1 MHNAGKYAIYIATL
15 YGRFNAV
22 LPLESWLVKM
32 NLDRIIAVRNNKTIY
47 RDGSC
52 SVKVF
57 ENGYSQPEIYREAY
71 IQTLMHSI
79 GLNVPK
85 VQKVTEINGK
95 TAIVFE
101 YIRGRSL
108 ADMINSYPEKCEEF
122 TVLIADLQYNISRKK
137 ASIRLLKE
145 FISDSLQK
153 SALSE
158 NEINELT
165 DLLNEL
171 PQKNELLHGELIPQN
186 IVLSR
191 DGTPYIIDWEYAS
204 QGDVCYGH
212 AATCISLLAD
222 RNNQAVRYYLDT
234 VYDRY
239 TIASEEIV
247 RWLPLASVALS
258 NGYFGNK
265 RQFLLDHVH
274 CLVGRNGG
282 NI

>member
-1 MHNAGKYAIYIATL
+1 
-15 YGRFNAV
+15 
-22 LPLESWLVKM
+22 M

-71 IQTLMHSI
+71 IQSLMRSI

-85 VQKVTEINGK
+85 VRQVAEINGK

-101 YIRGRSL
+101 YISGRSL
-108 ADMINSYPEKCEEF
+108 ADMINTSPEKCEEF
-122 TVLIADLQYNISRKK
+122 SEIIADLQYSISQKK

-145 FISDSLQK
+145 FISDRLEK
-153 SALSE
+153 CELSE
-158 NEINELT
+158 QELNELT
-165 DLLNEL
+165 ALLDSL
-171 PQKNELLHGELIPQN
+171 PQKDELLHGELTPQN
-186 IVLSR
+186 IVITR

-222 RNNQAVRYYLDT
+222 GNNQAVRYYLDK
-234 VYDRY
+234 VYDKY
-239 TIASEEIV
+239 SIASEEIV
-247 RWLPLASVALS
+247 KWLPFASISLS
-258 NGYFGNK
+258 AGYFGNK

-274 CLVGRNGG
+274 SLVSSNGG
-282 NI
+282 KI

>member
-1 MHNAGKYAIYIATL
+1 
-15 YGRFNAV
+15 
-22 LPLESWLVKM
+22 M

-71 IQTLMHSI
+71 IQTLMRSI

-85 VQKVTEINGK
+85 VEQVTEINGK

-101 YIRGRSL
+101 YIPGRSL
-108 ADMINSYPEKCEEF
+108 ADMISSYPDECEKFSEI
-122 TVLIADLQYNISRKK
+122 LADAQYKISQKK

-145 FISDSLQK
+145 FISDSLAK
-153 SALSE
+153 SDLSE
-158 NEINELT
+158 QEQNELT
-165 DLLNEL
+165 DLLNSF
-171 PQKNELLHGELIPQN
+171 PQKEELLHGELIPQN
-186 IVLSR
+186 IVITR

-222 RNNQAVRYYLDT
+222 GNNQAVRYYLDT
-234 VYDRY
+234 VYDKY
-239 TIASEEIV
+239 SIASEEIV
-247 RWLPLASVALS
+247 KWMPLASVTLS
-258 NGYFGNK
+258 MGYFGNT

-274 CLVGRNGG
+274 SLIGRNGG